1 MLFLAAIGIESYN
14 DVSIKRA
21 FGRVVV
27 GVSKFMTTVDRGW
40 SVVLPEGKNVG
51 SIAKKSLGDCRQ
63 LFNTKERT
71 VLSGAKVTMTEAAV
85 DGYTVRST
93 GPGLPVALRY
103 FGVDFYGDLPMNG
116 RNR

>member
-1 MLFLAAIGIESYN
+1 ML
-14 DVSIKRA
+14 

-27 GVSKFMTTVDRGW
+27 GVSRFMTTADRGS

-51 SIAKKSLGDCRQ
+51 SIAEKALGDCRQ
-63 LFNTKERT
+63 LLSFKERT
-71 VLSGAKVTMTEAAV
+71 VLSGAKVIMKEAAV

-103 FGVDFYGDLPMNG
+103 FGVDVHGEVPMNR

>member
-1 MLFLAAIGIESYN
+1 MLLLAALDVESYN
-14 DVSIKRA
+14 DISIKRA
-21 FGRVVV
+21 FGPVVV
-27 GVSKFMTTVDRGW
+27 GVSRFMTTADRGS
-40 SVVLPEGKNVG
+40 SVVLPEGKNVE
-51 SIAKKSLGDCRQ
+51 SIAGKALGDCRQ

-93 GPGLPVALRY
+93 VPGLPVALRY